1 MTGLVA
7 LLAAGVAAGIVAM
20 VALLRGHRLRMPEL
34 KPSGLSEADK
44 RRLLIGLPV
53 LLAVAFV
60 TRWPVAII
68 TVAAVLLLWPRIVGA
83 TGVGRAALAQLEA
96 LAIWTESMRDITRA
110 STGLEEAIPI
120 TAESAPDAL
129 RPALR
134 RLADR
139 LAARIPLDSALRDF
153 ATDADDAGVDYV
165 VAALILNV
173 RTRGPE
179 LAAVLGRLA
188 DSTRAELAMRQE
200 VEAERRRLRRH
211 TWIMFG
217 IVAAW
222 ISIQLIVARD
232 HLEPFG
238 TPAGQVVMAGIVAM
252 WVLAALRARSLSE
265 PVRPPRFLAGS
276 AAAPVP
282 PLTTPVGGGGFR

>member
-1 MTGLVA
+1 MIGLVA
-7 LLAAGVAAGIVAM
+7 LLAAGVATGA
-20 VALLRGHRLRMPEL
+20 VALVALGRGWRLTLP
-34 KPSGLSEADK
+34 KPRPTGLSEADR
-44 RRLLIGLPV
+44 RRLAYGLPV
-53 LLAVAFV
+53 VLLVAVL
-60 TRWPVAII
+60 TRWPVA
-68 TVAAVLLLWPRIVGA
+68 VLAAVVVLLLWPRIVGA
-83 TGVGRAALAQLEA
+83 SGVGRAALDQLEA

-120 TAESAPDAL
+120 TAESAPDVL

-134 RLADR
+134 RLSDR
-139 LAARIPLDSALRDF
+139 LTARIPLDAALRDF
-153 ATDADDAGVDYV
+153 AADADDAGVDYV

-179 LAAVLGRLA
+179 LAAVLTRLA
-188 DSTRAELAMRQE
+188 DSTRDELAMRQE

-222 ISIQLIVARD
+222 IAGQLLVARD

-238 TPAGQVVMAGIVAM
+238 EPVGQAVLACIVAA
-252 WVLAALRARSLSE
+252 WIFAAMRARSLSE
-265 PVRPPRFLAGS
+265 PVRPPRFLTPGPD
-276 AAAPVP
+276 PVA
-282 PLTTPVGGGGFR
+282 GGGSR

>member
-1 MTGLVA
+1 MVGLVV
-7 LLAAGVAAGIVAM
+7 LLAAGAATGVVLL
-20 VALLRGHRLRMPEL
+20 VALARGHRLQLPDL
-34 KPSGLSEADK
+34 KPSGLSEDDR
-44 RRLLIGLPV
+44 RRLMIGLIVVAGVAV
-53 LLAVAFV
+53 L
-60 TRWPVAII
+60 TRWPVAV
-68 TVAAVLLLWPRIVGA
+68 VAAAAIVLLWPRIVGA
-83 TGVGRAALAQLEA
+83 SGVGQAALDQLEA

-134 RLADR
+134 RLSDR
-139 LAARIPLDSALRDF
+139 LAARIPLDTALRDF
-153 ATDADDAGVDYV
+153 AADADDPGVDYV

-179 LAAVLGRLA
+179 LAAVLSRLA

-217 IVAAW
+217 IIAAW
-222 ISIQLIVARD
+222 ICGQLVVARD

-238 TPAGQVVMAGIVAM
+238 EPIGQVVLAGIVAA
-252 WVLAALRARSLSE
+252 WVFAAMRARSLSE
-265 PVRPPRFLAGS
+265 PVRPARFLG
-276 AAAPVP
+276 APE
-282 PLTTPVGGGGFR
+282 PVDLGGGGFR

>member
-7 LLAAGVAAGIVAM
+7 LLAAGAAAGVLALI
-20 VALLRGHRLRMPEL
+20 ALLRGYRLRLPEL
-34 KPSGLSEADK
+34 RPSGLSEADQ
-44 RRLLIGLPV
+44 RRLLFGVPILV
-53 LLAVAFV
+53 AVAVV
-60 TRWPVAII
+60 TRWPVAIV

-83 TGVGRAALAQLEA
+83 TGVGRAALDQLEA

-139 LAARIPLDSALRDF
+139 LHARIPLDSALRDF
-153 ATDADDAGVDYV
+153 AADADDAGVDYV

-188 DSTRAELAMRQE
+188 ESTRAELAMRQE

-217 IVAAW
+217 IVAVW
-222 ISIQLIVARD
+222 ICIQLIVARD

-238 TPAGQVVMAGIVAM
+238 TPVGQVVMAGIVAM
-252 WVLAALRARSLSE
+252 WVFAAVRARSLSE
-265 PVRPPRFLAGS
+265 PVRPPRFLAG
-276 AAAPVP
+276 ATTAPVVAPAP
-282 PLTTPVGGGGFR
+282 PVRAGGFR

>member
-7 LLAAGVAAGIVAM
+7 LLAAGAAFGL
-20 VALLRGHRLRMPEL
+20 VALVALWRGHRIRWPERQ
-34 KPSGLSEADK
+34 SVGMSEADR
-44 RRLLIGLPV
+44 RRLLIGIPV
-53 LLAVAFV
+53 IALVAVLTRWPIAVLAVA
-60 TRWPVAII
+60 AI
-68 TVAAVLLLWPRIVGA
+68 LLLWPRIAGAKDVGQQ
-83 TGVGRAALAQLEA
+83 ALYQLEG

-134 RLADR
+134 RLSDR
-139 LAARIPLDSALRDF
+139 LTARIPLDTALRDF
-153 ATDADDAGVDYV
+153 AADADDPGVDYV

-211 TWIMFG
+211 TWIMFAIIG
-217 IVAAW
+217 IW
-222 ISIQLIVARD
+222 ISVQLVVARD

-238 TPAGQVVMAGIVAM
+238 TPVGQVVLAGTIAIWVFAAM
-252 WVLAALRARSLSE
+252 RSRSLSE
-265 PVRPPRFLAGS
+265 PARPARFLTPPEPVGAGS
-276 AAAPVP
+276 AAGSGP
-282 PLTTPVGGGGFR
+282 R